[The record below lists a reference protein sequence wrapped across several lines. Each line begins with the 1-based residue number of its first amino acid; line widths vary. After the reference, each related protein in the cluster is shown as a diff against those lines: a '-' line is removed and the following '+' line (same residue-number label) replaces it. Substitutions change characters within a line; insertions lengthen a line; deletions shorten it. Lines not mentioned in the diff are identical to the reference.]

1 MKMALTPILAIVAVI
16 AIIFCFVFNGQKG
29 NVQKSLD
36 EANAQIET
44 LKKDAATAAD
54 SAKAAVDEATAA
66 KDEIQKSLDEA
77 TAAKDEIQ
85 KNLDAAN
92 AQIETLKAD
101 AEKAA
106 AEAETAKKG
115 LEEQVA
121 SLTKQVEDAT
131 AALKDAAAQKTEEV
145 KEAATEAVEGAK
157 EAVTE
162 AVEGAAEKAEE
173 VKDAAA
179 EAVKDAAGAATEA
192 VEGAKETATEAVE
205 GAKEAAT
212 EAVEGV
218 KEAATEAVEG
228 AKEAVTEA
236 VEGAA
241 EKVEEVKD
249 AATEAVTAAVEGA
262 AEKTE
267 EVKEAAT
274 EAVQAATEAV
284 TEAKVMTHA
293 EFVAAANDDEV
304 TIESYVQDHQ
314 SWWDNKVTVYLQS
327 EDGAYFAYEM
337 ACSEEDAAKL
347 VPGAKIRVKGYKGE
361 WAGEVEIMDGKFEF
375 VEADPWIAEATD
387 VTALLASDELA
398 NHMNEFVAVKGATIV
413 AQENGEAFSYKNT
426 EEKTDDLY
434 FAVDVDGKTY
444 NFCVE
449 FYLRGKDS
457 DVYKAVEGLKVGDVV
472 DLEGF
477 LYWYNG
483 ANLQATS
490 LTVK

>member
-1 MKMALTPILAIVAVI
+1 MKKALTPILAIVAVI

-162 AVEGAAEKAEE
+162 AVDGAAEKA
-173 VKDAAA
+173 
-179 EAVKDAAGAATEA
+179 
-192 VEGAKETATEAVE
+192 
-205 GAKEAAT
+205 
-212 EAVEGV
+212 
-218 KEAATEAVEG
+218 
-228 AKEAVTEA
+228 
-236 VEGAA
+236 
-241 EKVEEVKD
+241 EEVKD

>member
-1 MKMALTPILAIVAVI
+1 MKKALTPILAIVAVI

-157 EAVTE
+157 EA
-162 AVEGAAEKAEE
+162 
-173 VKDAAA
+173 
-179 EAVKDAAGAATEA
+179 
-192 VEGAKETATEAVE
+192 ATEAVE

-218 KEAATEAVEG
+218 KEAATEAAEG

>member
-1 MKMALTPILAIVAVI
+1 MKKALTPILAIVAVI
-16 AIIFCFVFNGQKG
+16 AIIFCFVLNGQKG
-29 NVQKSLD
+29 DVQKTLQ
-36 EANAQIET
+36 EQIDS
-44 LKKDAATAAD
+44 LKKEAATAAD
-54 SAKAAVDEATAA
+54 SAKSALDEATAA
-66 KDEIQKSLDEA
+66 KDEIQKSLDE
-77 TAAKDEIQ
+77 
-85 KNLDAAN
+85 AN

-121 SLTKQVEDAT
+121 SLTKQIEDA
-131 AALKDAAAQKTEEV
+131 AAAAKDAAAEKVEEV

-157 EAVTE
+157 EAATE
-162 AVEGAAEKAEE
+162 VVQAAAEKAEE
-173 VKDAAA
+173 VKAAAA
-179 EAVKDAAGAATEA
+179 EK
-192 VEGAKETATEAVE
+192 VEE
-205 GAKEAAT
+205 
-212 EAVEGV
+212 V

-228 AKEAVTEA
+228 ATEAVTEA

-241 EKVEEVKD
+241 EKVEEVKE
-249 AATEAVTAAVEGA
+249 AATEAVEGA
-262 AEKTE
+262 AEA
-267 EVKEAAT
+267 VT
-274 EAVQAATEAV
+274 EAVETV
-284 TEAKVMTHA
+284 TEAKVLTH
-293 EFVAAANDDEV
+293 EEYMAAADDDEV
-304 TIESYVQDHQ
+304 IIESYVQDHQ
-314 SWWDNKVTVYLQS
+314 SWWDGKVTVYLQS

-347 VPGAKIRVKGYKGE
+347 VPGTKIRVKGYRTT
-361 WAGEVEIMDGKFEF
+361 WSGEVEIASGCTFEF
-375 VEADPWIAEATD
+375 VEADPWTAEATD
-387 VTALLASDELA
+387 VTALLGNEAELIK
-398 NHMNEFVAVKGATIV
+398 HMNEFVSVKGATIA
-413 AQENGEAFSYKNT
+413 AQESGEAFSYKNP

-472 DLEGF
+472 DIEGF

>member
-1 MKMALTPILAIVAVI
+1 MKKALTPILAIVAVI

-29 NVQKSLD
+29 SVQKSLD

-192 VEGAKETATEAVE
+192 VEGAKEAATEAVE
-205 GAKEAAT
+205 GA
-212 EAVEGV
+212 

-262 AEKTE
+262 AEKAE

>member
-1 MKMALTPILAIVAVI
+1 MKKALTPILAIVAVI

-162 AVEGAAEKAEE
+162 AVDGAAEKAEE

-192 VEGAKETATEAVE
+192 VEGAKEAATEAVE

-212 EAVEGV
+212 EAVEC
-218 KEAATEAVEG
+218 
-228 AKEAVTEA
+228 AKEAVTDA

-241 EKVEEVKD
+241 EKVEEVQD

-477 LYWYNG
+477 L
-483 ANLQATS
+483 
-490 LTVK
+490 

>member
-1 MKMALTPILAIVAVI
+1 MKKALTPILAIVAVI

-162 AVEGAAEKAEE
+162 AVDGAAEKAEE

-179 EAVKDAAGAATEA
+179 EAVKAAAGA
-192 VEGAKETATEAVE
+192 ATEAVE

-212 EAVEGV
+212 EAVEGA
-218 KEAATEAVEG
+218 KEAA
-228 AKEAVTEA
+228 TEA

-262 AEKTE
+262 AEKAE